1 MHVKKKEKIKK
12 IRYTHFSKYFFL
24 SFTFFISKEYEYE
37 NREMLIELLL
47 LAVALPILGYL
58 LNKFYFSG
66 GRCTSTNRLD
76 GKVAIITGANT
87 GIGYETA
94 LDFARR
100 GAKVI
105 MACRDLKK
113 AEEAANKIK
122 LETGNEKV
130 SVEHLDLVDLE
141 SVKKFADSINKSQ
154 TRLDLL
160 INNAGTVSY
169 THLTLPT
176 ICSV

>member
-1 MHVKKKEKIKK
+1 MILEI
-12 IRYTHFSKYFFL
+12 F
-24 SFTFFISKEYEYE
+24 
-37 NREMLIELLL
+37 LLL
-47 LAVALPILGYL
+47 IGLPIIGYL

-76 GKVAIITGANT
+76 GKVAIITGSNT

-122 LETGNEKV
+122 LETGNEKIT
-130 SVEHLDLVDLE
+130 VEHLDLVDLDC
-141 SVKKFADSINKSQ
+141 VKKFAQVMNTNL

-160 INNAGTVSY
+160 INNAGWLLFKFNEY
-169 THLTLPT
+169 KYQ
-176 ICSV
+176 I